1 MMPAVASR
9 SDALI
14 PYILA
19 VLACCLAGG
28 MGGYVLA
35 RPEDALQRAGLAPAD
50 GEGGALAGV
59 RGFGGLLIVAHAGTA
74 GLLGYYPSVGSSMAL
89 ALALAWTGAAI
100 GRAASTA
107 LDRRVDGGSI
117 QALIFEVLMGLTLS
131 LPFWAGRQVGP
142 GPTVL
147 V

>member
-1 MMPAVASR
+1 M
-9 SDALI
+9 I

-35 RPEDALQRAGLAPAD
+35 RPEDALRRAGLAPAVD
-50 GEGGALAGV
+50 AGGGLAGA
-59 RGFGGLLIVAHAGTA
+59 RGFGGLLVVAHAGAA
-74 GLLGYYPSVGSSMAL
+74 GMLGYYPSVGATMAFG
-89 ALALAWTGAAI
+89 LALAWAGAAI

-107 LDRRVDGGSI
+107 IDRRVDGASV
-117 QALIFEVLMGLTLS
+117 QALVFEVLMGASLS
-131 LPFWAGRQVGP
+131 LPFLASRQISGGP
-142 GPTVL
+142 AVL